1 MHIGIVGG
9 VERGEQRYAAA
20 AASRGH
26 SFEFHGG
33 DMAGRGSD
41 SLEALVE
48 RSDFDLRDRRQ
59 QPRGSARSATPRP
72 RAGETFCSRAAW
84 VCRDFGRCWSRSTRP
99 STARGSTRIALEQVP
114 EFQIAGDDT
123 GVRHLQTMRAFV

>member
-20 AASRGH
+20 AANQGH

-48 RSDFDLRDRRQ
+48 RSDLVICVTDVNSHAAVLGARRHARALGRQCVLTRRLGLSRFRALLMDLAEAA
-59 QPRGSARSATPRP
+59 PTGTLRSAASP
-72 RAGETFCSRAAW
+72 A
-84 VCRDFGRCWSRSTRP
+84 
-99 STARGSTRIALEQVP
+99 
-114 EFQIAGDDT
+114 
-123 GVRHLQTMRAFV
+123 

>member
-9 VERGEQRYAAA
+9 VERGEQRYAAV

-33 DMAGRGSD
+33 DTAGRGSN

-48 RSDFDLRDRRQ
+48 RADLVICVTDVNTHAAVLGARKHARTLGRRCLLT
-59 QPRGSARSATPRP
+59 RRLGLSRF
-72 RAGETFCSRAAW
+72 RALLSELDQEAPVQMHAAM
-84 VCRDFGRCWSRSTRP
+84 GT
-99 STARGSTRIALEQVP
+99 IASS
-114 EFQIAGDDT
+114 FA
-123 GVRHLQTMRAFV
+123 

>member
-20 AASRGH
+20 AASKGH

-41 SLEALVE
+41 SLEALVL
-48 RSDFDLRDRRQ
+48 RSDLVICVTDVNSHAAVLGARRHARALRRHCVLTRRLGLS
-59 QPRGSARSATPRP
+59 RF
-72 RAGETFCSRAAW
+72 RALLADFAETGAMHS
-84 VCRDFGRCWSRSTRP
+84 
-99 STARGSTRIALEQVP
+99 Q
-114 EFQIAGDDT
+114 
-123 GVRHLQTMRAFV
+123 

>member
-20 AASRGH
+20 AASQGH

-48 RSDFDLRDRRQ
+48 RSDLVICVTDVNSHAAVLGARRH
-59 QPRGSARSATPRP
+59 ARALGRRCLLTR
-72 RAGETFCSRAAW
+72 RLGLSRF
-84 VCRDFGRCWSRSTRP
+84 RTLL
-99 STARGSTRIALEQVP
+99 TEIAEP
-114 EFQIAGDDT
+114 A
-123 GVRHLQTMRAFV
+123 

>member
-20 AASRGH
+20 AASQGH

-41 SLEALVE
+41 SLEALVL
-48 RSDFDLRDRRQ
+48 RSDLVICVTDVNSHAAVLGARRHARALGRQ
-59 QPRGSARSATPRP
+59 CVLTRRLGLSRFRALLAEIPESTQTASA
-72 RAGETFCSRAAW
+72 
-84 VCRDFGRCWSRSTRP
+84 
-99 STARGSTRIALEQVP
+99 
-114 EFQIAGDDT
+114 
-123 GVRHLQTMRAFV
+123 M